1 MTYHEDTIAA
11 VSTPSGK
18 GAVSM
23 IRVSGKEAFLICD
36 RVFQGNQTLEETK
49 GYRMVYGKIMDEEK
63 IIDQVI
69 CGVFRE
75 PSSFTGENTVEIYC
89 HGGVKNTVMI
99 LEAVLR
105 AGARNAER
113 GEFTKRAFLNGKI
126 DLSQAEAVIDLINSG
141 TESAVFQST
150 GQLEGEISKKING
163 LRDKITAMNAKILAV
178 IDFPDEEIEEWE
190 KENFFHILEE
200 VKEEIILLL
209 QEFERGRIL
218 KTGLNT
224 VIIGKTNAGKS
235 SLLNCLLKEKRAIVT
250 EIEGTTRDVIEDE
263 LEIKGVPVRLI
274 DTAGIRE
281 TEDTVE
287 KIGVEKSKEL
297 IPSADLIL
305 FVMDGS
311 RPLDENDRS
320 ILDLLENKQVITI
333 KNKAD
338 LPCQLELDAPM
349 LSLSCKT
356 GEGLHELYEKI
367 YQVAVK
373 EERNLSQSPLMNH
386 IRHKQCLELALK
398 SVEEALLGRE
408 MPLDLVSIDLTDA
421 CRHLGQITGLEVSED
436 TVKHIFAD
444 FCVGK

>member
-11 VSTPSGK
+11 VSTPGGK

-23 IRVSGKEAFLICD
+23 IRVSGKEAHSICD
-36 RVFQGNQTLEETK
+36 RIFQGNQTLKEAK
-49 GYRMVYGKIMDEEK
+49 GYSMVYGKIIDGEK
-63 IIDQVI
+63 IIDQVL

-75 PSSFTGENTVEIYC
+75 PASFTGENTVEIYC
-89 HGGVKNTVMI
+89 HGGVKNTMLV
-99 LEAVLR
+99 LEAVLS
-105 AGARNAER
+105 AGARSAER
-113 GEFTKRAFLNGKI
+113 GEFTKRAFLNGKM
-126 DLSQAEAVIDLINSG
+126 DLSQAEAVIDLINSE
-141 TESAVFQST
+141 TESAVLQSA
-150 GQLEGEISKKING
+150 GQLEGGISQKING
-163 LRDKITAMNAKILAV
+163 LRDKITSMNAKILAV
-178 IDFPDEEIEEWE
+178 IDFPDEEIDEWE
-190 KENFFHILEE
+190 KETFFGVLEE
-200 VKEEIILLL
+200 VKREILLL
-209 QEFERGRIL
+209 LEEFERGRIL

-263 LEIKGVPVRLI
+263 LEIKGIPVRLI

-281 TEDTVE
+281 TEDKVE

-297 IPSADLIL
+297 IPDADLIL
-305 FVMDGS
+305 FVLDGS
-311 RPLDENDRS
+311 RPLDENDREIFS
-320 ILDLLENKQVITI
+320 LLEHKQVITI

-338 LPCQLELDAPM
+338 LPCQLEMEGDA

-356 GEGLHELYEKI
+356 GEGINELYDAI
-367 YQVAVK
+367 YHVAIT
-373 EERNLSQSPLMNH
+373 EERNLSQSPLMNNV
-386 IRHKQCLELALK
+386 RHKQCLEQALK